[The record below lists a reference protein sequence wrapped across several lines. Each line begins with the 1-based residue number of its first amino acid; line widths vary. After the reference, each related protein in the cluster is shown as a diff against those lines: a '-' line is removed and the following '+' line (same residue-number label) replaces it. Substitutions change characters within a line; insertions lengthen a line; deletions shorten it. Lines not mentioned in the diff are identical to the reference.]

1 LGNVWRQ
8 DFADLADLD
17 LADLALA
24 DLALR
29 RAKERLRHKRHV
41 LLGCIMECGYLV

>member
-1 LGNVWRQ
+1 LGNVWCQ
-8 DFADLADLD
+8 DFADLDLADLD
-17 LADLALA
+17 LADL